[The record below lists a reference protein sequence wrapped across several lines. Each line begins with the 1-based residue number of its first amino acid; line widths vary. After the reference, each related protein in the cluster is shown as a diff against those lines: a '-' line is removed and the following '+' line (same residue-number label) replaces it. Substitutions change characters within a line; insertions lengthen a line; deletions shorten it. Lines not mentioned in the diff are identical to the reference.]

1 VLPYWAI
8 CRDFGYLEGCKRDK
22 NLGKAT
28 SRNLGYLDEIFGD
41 FWATVPILGYFGY
54 FFLNRPIEHLEK
66 ANIGGIK
73 VCAFLGLKARSPT
86 SLLDLFRP
94 FCLFL
99 Y

>member
-1 VLPYWAI
+1 VLPDWAI
-8 CRDFGYLEGCKRDK
+8 CRDLGYLEGCKRDK

-28 SRNLGYLDEIFGD
+28 SRNLGYLDAIFGD
-41 FWATVPILGYFGY
+41 FWATVPILGYFVPKQA
-54 FFLNRPIEHLEK
+54 FIEHLER

-73 VCAFLGLKARSPT
+73 VCAFLGLKARPPT
-86 SLLDLFRP
+86 PLLALFRP